1 MRSMILPTPEEQ
13 SQWPAPNYS
22 DPVNLHAMILGFT
35 VPSLIL
41 SVAFLGIRFYGKGL
55 LRQILGL
62 DDYIMLA
69 AMVFA
74 LPVTIFPMAS
84 LKLGLGLHTWDLK
97 PEWHAPYWKMVYT
110 ADVLFPMACSLTKI
124 SLCLTYLNLFPG
136 PSTKIFCYTISTFV
150 TCYTVA
156 CLFMSLF
163 QCSPIT
169 SFWDSNAK
177 PECIDMR
184 VALEVIAALNSFSDC
199 VVYLWPAKP
208 LWSLQLPLRQRIG
221 LICLFGIGLLVCIT
235 GILRMYYLKVFF
247 ESYDM
252 LWHGTAV
259 WIVMVLELDIGIICG
274 CLSGVKPVMSVLF
287 PALFGSSQHSQAG
300 EGTRI
305 TAYGRPN
312 THQSFMFKALS
323 EVSSKQSDHISIE
336 EVEAQSQHGRD
347 TPEQQEP
354 NFNFATV
361 ETQSQNTGNV
371 QLERMCKRMSE
382 QQSPTLGRDEH
393 RLEAQTG
400 RADERLSNES
410 GEWIL
415 ERDRRKSA
423 IEKNG
428 MSDTASEEWVLPADR
443 RRSFA

>member
-1 MRSMILPTPEEQ
+1 MRSMVSPTPEEQ
-13 SQWPAPNYS
+13 SQWPTPNYS
-22 DPVNLHAMILGFT
+22 DPVNLHAMVLGFT

-41 SVAFLGIRFYGKGL
+41 SIAWIRFYGKGL

-74 LPVTIFPMAS
+74 LPVTIFPMVG
-84 LKLGLGLHTWDLK
+84 LNFGLGLHIWDLK
-97 PEWHAPYWKMVYT
+97 SEWHTPYWKMVYT
-110 ADVLFPMACSLTKI
+110 ADLLFPMACSLTKI

-136 PSTKIFCYTISTFV
+136 PSTKIFCYTMSTFV
-150 TCYTVA
+150 SCYTVA
-156 CLFMSLF
+156 CIFMSLF
-163 QCSPIT
+163 QCSPIA
-169 SFWDSNAK
+169 SFWDSSVEPK
-177 PECIDMR
+177 CIDMR
-184 VALEVIAALNSFSDC
+184 IALEVIAALNSFSDC

-221 LICLFGIGLLVCIT
+221 LICLFGIGLLVCVT

-287 PALFGSSQHSQAG
+287 PALFGSSQHSQVG

-323 EVSSKQSDHISIE
+323 EVSSKQGDHVSID
-336 EVEAQSQHGRD
+336 EVEAQSQNGRD
-347 TPEQQEP
+347 TPEQQKP
-354 NFNFATV
+354 IFMFATV
-361 ETQSQNTGNV
+361 ETQSQNPGNV
-371 QLERMCKRMSE
+371 QSDQKSE
-382 QQSPTLGRDEH
+382 QQSPTLGREEH

-400 RADERLSNES
+400 HADKHLSSES
-410 GEWIL
+410 GQWML
-415 ERDRRKSA
+415 DRDRRKSA

-428 MSDTASEEWVLPADR
+428 MSDTASEEWVLPANR

>member
-97 PEWHAPYWKMVYT
+97 PEWHAPYWKVRDAVCT
-110 ADVLFPMACSLTKI
+110 PK
-124 SLCLTYLNLFPG
+124 
-136 PSTKIFCYTISTFV
+136 
-150 TCYTVA
+150 
-156 CLFMSLF
+156 
-163 QCSPIT
+163 CSPIT

-361 ETQSQNTGNV
+361 ETQSQNMGNV
-371 QLERMCKRMSE
+371 QLERMSKRMSE